1 MSERFVDAVDRAKSY
16 VSKLASQKNN
26 YSENI
31 DINKIWQLNDTYI
44 VSPVDSGIV
53 IIDQMLAHQRILYEG
68 AINFLLNTSSSSIQ
82 SQTLLFPVKL
92 KFLPNDYSNLLDALP
107 FLNRIGFNLKK
118 NETNYVVLESIPTD
132 MLRGNEAEIIG
143 KILKNFMSL
152 IKDDLSKEK
161 AIALSYSSHACIKH
175 GDNLNDLEMVEIV
188 NRLFGTKEPFIC
200 PIGKSS
206 IVQIPVNEIKS
217 KF

>member
-161 AIALSYSSHACIKH
+161 AIALSYSSHSCIKH
-175 GDNLNDLEMVEIV
+175 GDNLNNVEMVEIV

-206 IVQIPVNEIKS
+206 IIQIPVNEIKA

>member
-68 AINFLLNTSSSSIQ
+68 AINFLLNTSSSSPQ

-161 AIALSYSSHACIKH
+161 AIALSYSRHACIKH
-175 GDNLNDLEMVEIV
+175 GDNLNDVEMVEIV

-200 PIGKSS
+200 PNGKSS
-206 IVQIPVNEIKS
+206 IIQIPVNEIKA

>member
-68 AINFLLNTSSSSIQ
+68 AINFLLNTSSSSLQ

-161 AIALSYSSHACIKH
+161 AIALSYSRHACIKH

-206 IVQIPVNEIKS
+206 IIQIPVNEIKA

>member
-68 AINFLLNTSSSSIQ
+68 AINFLLNTSSSSPQ

-206 IVQIPVNEIKS
+206 IVQIPVNEIKA

>member
-68 AINFLLNTSSSSIQ
+68 AINFLLNTSSSSPQ

-175 GDNLNDLEMVEIV
+175 GDNLNDGEMVEIV

-206 IVQIPVNEIKS
+206 IVQIPVNEIKA

>member
-68 AINFLLNTSSSSIQ
+68 AINFLLNTSSSSPQ

-161 AIALSYSSHACIKH
+161 AIALSYSRHACIKH

-206 IVQIPVNEIKS
+206 IIQIPVNEIKA

>member
-68 AINFLLNTSSSSIQ
+68 AINFLLNTSSRSPQ

-161 AIALSYSSHACIKH
+161 AIALSYSRHACIKH

-206 IVQIPVNEIKS
+206 IVQIPVNEIKA

>member
-68 AINFLLNTSSSSIQ
+68 AINFLLNTSSSSPQ

-143 KILKNFMSL
+143 KILKNFTSL

-161 AIALSYSSHACIKH
+161 AIALSYSRHACIKH

-206 IVQIPVNEIKS
+206 IIQIPVNEIKA

>member
-68 AINFLLNTSSSSIQ
+68 AINFLLNTSSSSPQ

-175 GDNLNDLEMVEIV
+175 GDNLNDVEMVEIV

-206 IVQIPVNEIKS
+206 IVQIPVNEIKA

>member
-68 AINFLLNTSSSSIQ
+68 AINFLLNTSSSPPQ

-175 GDNLNDLEMVEIV
+175 GDNLNDVEMVEIV

-206 IVQIPVNEIKS
+206 IIQIPVNEIKA

>member
-68 AINFLLNTSSSSIQ
+68 AINFLLNTSSSSPQ

-175 GDNLNDLEMVEIV
+175 GDNLNDVEMVEIV

>member
-68 AINFLLNTSSSSIQ
+68 AINFLLNTSSSSPQ

-161 AIALSYSSHACIKH
+161 AIALSYSRHACIKH

-206 IVQIPVNEIKS
+206 IVQIPVNEIKA

>member
-68 AINFLLNTSSSSIQ
+68 AINFLLNTSSSSPQ

-175 GDNLNDLEMVEIV
+175 GDNLNDVEMVEIV

-200 PIGKSS
+200 PNGKSS
-206 IVQIPVNEIKS
+206 IIQIPVNEIKA

>member
-68 AINFLLNTSSSSIQ
+68 AINFLLNTSSSSPQ

-118 NETNYVVLESIPTD
+118 NETNYVALESIPTD

-175 GDNLNDLEMVEIV
+175 GDNLNDVEMVEIV

-200 PIGKSS
+200 PTGKSS
-206 IVQIPVNEIKS
+206 IVQIPVNEIKA

>member
-68 AINFLLNTSSSSIQ
+68 AINFLLNTSSSSPQ

-161 AIALSYSSHACIKH
+161 AIALSYSRHACIKH
-175 GDNLNDLEMVEIV
+175 GDNLNDVEMVEIV

-206 IVQIPVNEIKS
+206 IVQIPVNEIKA

>member
-68 AINFLLNTSSSSIQ
+68 AINFLLNTSSSSPQ

-152 IKDDLSKEK
+152 IKGDLSKEK
-161 AIALSYSSHACIKH
+161 AIALSYSRHACIKH
-175 GDNLNDLEMVEIV
+175 GDNLNDVEMVEIV

-206 IVQIPVNEIKS
+206 IVQIPVNEIKA

>member
-1 MSERFVDAVDRAKSY
+1 
-16 VSKLASQKNN
+16 
-26 YSENI
+26 
-31 DINKIWQLNDTYI
+31 
-44 VSPVDSGIV
+44 
-53 IIDQMLAHQRILYEG
+53 MLAHQRILYEG
-68 AINFLLNTSSSSIQ
+68 AINFLLNTSSRPPQ

-161 AIALSYSSHACIKH
+161 AIALSYSRHACIKH

>member
-1 MSERFVDAVDRAKSY
+1 MNERFVDAVDRAKSY

-68 AINFLLNTSSSSIQ
+68 AINFLLNTSSSSPQ

-161 AIALSYSSHACIKH
+161 AIALSYSRHACIKH

-200 PIGKSS
+200 PNGKSS
-206 IVQIPVNEIKS
+206 IIQIPVNEIKA

>member
-68 AINFLLNTSSSSIQ
+68 AINFLLNTSSSSPQ

-175 GDNLNDLEMVEIV
+175 GDNLNNVEMVEIV

-206 IVQIPVNEIKS
+206 IIQIPINEIKA

>member
-68 AINFLLNTSSSSIQ
+68 AINFLLNTSSSSLQ
-82 SQTLLFPVKL
+82 SQTILFPVKL

-175 GDNLNDLEMVEIV
+175 GDNLNDVEMVEIV

-200 PIGKSS
+200 PNGKSS
-206 IVQIPVNEIKS
+206 IIQIPVNEIKA

>member
-68 AINFLLNTSSSSIQ
+68 AINFLLNTSSSSPQ

-161 AIALSYSSHACIKH
+161 AIALSYSRHACIKH

>member
-68 AINFLLNTSSSSIQ
+68 AINFLLNTSSSSLQ

-161 AIALSYSSHACIKH
+161 AIALSYSRHACIKH

-200 PIGKSS
+200 PTGKSS
-206 IVQIPVNEIKS
+206 IVQIPVNEIKA

>member
-68 AINFLLNTSSSSIQ
+68 AINFLLNTSSSSPQ

-175 GDNLNDLEMVEIV
+175 GDNLNDVEMVEIV
-188 NRLFGTKEPFIC
+188 NRLFGTKEPFTC

-206 IVQIPVNEIKS
+206 IIQIPVNEIKA

>member
-68 AINFLLNTSSSSIQ
+68 AINFLLNTSSRSPQ

-175 GDNLNDLEMVEIV
+175 GDNLNDVEMVEIV

-200 PIGKSS
+200 PNGKSS
-206 IVQIPVNEIKS
+206 IIQIPVNEIKA

>member
-68 AINFLLNTSSSSIQ
+68 AINFLLNSSSSSPQ
-82 SQTLLFPVKL
+82 SQTLLFPVQL
-92 KFLPNDYSNLLDALP
+92 KFSPDDYSNLLDALP

-175 GDNLNDLEMVEIV
+175 GDNLNNVEMVEIV

-206 IVQIPVNEIKS
+206 IIQIPINEIKA

>member
-161 AIALSYSSHACIKH
+161 AIALSYSRHACIKH

-206 IVQIPVNEIKS
+206 IIQIPVNEIKA

>member
-68 AINFLLNTSSSSIQ
+68 AVNFLLNTSSNSPQ

-92 KFLPNDYSNLLDALP
+92 KFSSDDYSNLLDALP

-175 GDNLNDLEMVEIV
+175 GDNLNDVEMVEIV

-206 IVQIPVNEIKS
+206 IIQIPINEIKA

>member
-44 VSPVDSGIV
+44 VSPVYSGII

-68 AINFLLNTSSSSIQ
+68 AVNFLLNTSSNPPQ

-92 KFLPNDYSNLLDALP
+92 KFSPDDYSNLLDALP

-161 AIALSYSSHACIKH
+161 AIALSYSRHACIKH

-206 IVQIPVNEIKS
+206 IVQIPVNEIKA

>member
-68 AINFLLNTSSSSIQ
+68 AINFLLNTSSSSPQ

-118 NETNYVVLESIPTD
+118 NERNYVVLESIPTD

-143 KILKNFMSL
+143 RILKNFMSL

-175 GDNLNDLEMVEIV
+175 GDNLNNVEMVEIV

-206 IVQIPVNEIKS
+206 IIQIPINEIKA

>member
-68 AINFLLNTSSSSIQ
+68 AINFLLNTSSRSPQ

-175 GDNLNDLEMVEIV
+175 GDNLNDVEMVEIV

-206 IVQIPVNEIKS
+206 IVQIPVNEIKA

>member
-68 AINFLLNTSSSSIQ
+68 AINFLLNPSSSSPQ

-161 AIALSYSSHACIKH
+161 AIALSYSRHACIKH
-175 GDNLNDLEMVEIV
+175 GDNLNDVEMVEIV

-206 IVQIPVNEIKS
+206 IVQIPVNEIKA

>member
-68 AINFLLNTSSSSIQ
+68 AINFLLNTSSSSPQ

-175 GDNLNDLEMVEIV
+175 GDNLNNIEMVEIV

-206 IVQIPVNEIKS
+206 IIQIPINEIKA

>member
-68 AINFLLNTSSSSIQ
+68 AINFLLNTSSSSPQ

-161 AIALSYSSHACIKH
+161 AIALSYSRHACIKH

-200 PIGKSS
+200 PTGKSS
-206 IVQIPVNEIKS
+206 IVQIPVNEIKA

>member
-68 AINFLLNTSSSSIQ
+68 AINFLLNTSSSSPQ

-107 FLNRIGFNLKK
+107 FLIRIGFNLKK

-161 AIALSYSSHACIKH
+161 AIALSYSRHACIKH
-175 GDNLNDLEMVEIV
+175 GDNLNDVEMVEIV

-206 IVQIPVNEIKS
+206 IVQIPVNEIKA

>member
-68 AINFLLNTSSSSIQ
+68 AINFLLNTSSSSLQ

-175 GDNLNDLEMVEIV
+175 GDNLNDVEMVEIV

-206 IVQIPVNEIKS
+206 IIQIPVNEIKA

>member
-68 AINFLLNTSSSSIQ
+68 AINFLLNTSSSSPQ

-161 AIALSYSSHACIKH
+161 AIALSYSRHACIKH

-200 PIGKSS
+200 PNGKSS
-206 IVQIPVNEIKS
+206 IIQIPVNEIKA

>member
-68 AINFLLNTSSSSIQ
+68 AINFLLNTSSSSPQ

-161 AIALSYSSHACIKH
+161 AIALSYSRHACIKH
-175 GDNLNDLEMVEIV
+175 GDNLNDVEMVEIV

-206 IVQIPVNEIKS
+206 IIKIPVNEIKA

>member
-68 AINFLLNTSSSSIQ
+68 AINFLLNTSSSSPQ

-161 AIALSYSSHACIKH
+161 AIALSYSRHACIKH

-200 PIGKSS
+200 PNGKSS
-206 IVQIPVNEIKS
+206 IVQIPVNEIKA

>member
-53 IIDQMLAHQRILYEG
+53 IIDQMLAHQRILYES
-68 AINFLLNTSSSSIQ
+68 AINFLLNTSSSSLQ

-161 AIALSYSSHACIKH
+161 AIALSYSRHACIKH

-200 PIGKSS
+200 PTGKSS
-206 IVQIPVNEIKS
+206 IVQIPVNEIKA